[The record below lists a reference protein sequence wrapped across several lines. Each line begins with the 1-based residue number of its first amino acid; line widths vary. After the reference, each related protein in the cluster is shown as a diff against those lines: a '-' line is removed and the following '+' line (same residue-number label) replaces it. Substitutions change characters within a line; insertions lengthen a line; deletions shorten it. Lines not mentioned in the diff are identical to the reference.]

1 MTQDTWGGVAYVGLI
16 SVVLALF
23 FFSGTSTQTARN
35 DVSPPAT
42 TGQAR

>member
-1 MTQDTWGGVAYVGLI
+1 MFVLLGLI
-16 SVVLALF
+16 IYGGS
-23 FFSGTSTQTARN
+23 STRTARN